1 MHIYILHVPY
11 IPRPKPSHFVSRS
24 LTHSYARRGAAP
36 PLYPLSSPSLAQR
49 PTASKSRKRT
59 AIWARLAA
67 SATRLKSRRK
77 GSVAS
82 ALCCC

>member
-24 LTHSYARRGAAP
+24 LTHSHARRGAAP
-36 PLYPLSSPSLAQR
+36 PLSPLPRSLAQR